1 MEFQHKMDERDP
13 PDYSTLATTSVIHV
27 DLNAYLLGMEF
38 NIAFFA
44 KAIGDG
50 TTVKHFMELSN
61 ASKKAI
67 NSVFWSASK
76 KQWLDY

>member
-1 MEFQHKMDERDP
+1 MSCVNAKTHPTTME
-13 PDYSTLATTSVIHV
+13 L
-27 DLNAYLLGMEF
+27 

-50 TTVKHFMELSN
+50 TTAKHFMELSN